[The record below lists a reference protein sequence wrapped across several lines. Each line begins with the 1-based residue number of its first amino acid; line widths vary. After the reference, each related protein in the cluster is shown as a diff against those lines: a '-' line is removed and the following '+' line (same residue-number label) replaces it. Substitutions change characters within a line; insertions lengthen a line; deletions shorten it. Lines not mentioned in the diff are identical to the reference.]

1 MFFDINHVF
10 LLLLLCLR
18 SHQSHQLRDRTIFT
32 WFSVTLLQR
41 HSVLEA

>member
-1 MFFDINHVF
+1 MFFSCYDSEK
-10 LLLLLCLR
+10 R